1 MSKHAVV
8 LLLLLPVA
16 LSHGWSVTE
25 SWQGDPFMGDW
36 QGKFYSRD
44 GEKPVVAQ
52 VIPLG
57 DSNFK
62 VQLLPEFDK
71 NLPPIALLEGKQKG
85 DKVPVAGQGW
95 SGEITSEIFKAANPE
110 TEDSIELKK
119 THRLSPSLG
128 LRPPDGAVILFDGS
142 SLAEWIGED
151 GAEPKWKLRGDGAM
165 QIVPHTG
172 SISSKR
178 HFWDLRLHLEFR
190 APYAPGSANQWY
202 GNSGIF
208 FQSASEIQVHS
219 NYGSEGNASDCGAI
233 YSLFPPRVNMCA
245 PPLQWQTFDIWFRAS
260 RFDSAGNKTQ
270 NARITVWHN
279 GVSIHQDV
287 EMPHP
292 CFPDIPEAREPYPLL
307 IQDHLNSVQYRNI
320 WAKELGEG
328 DWRADFGIEKR

>member
-8 LLLLLPVA
+8 VLLLLLVVFSPA
-16 LSHGWSVTE
+16 WGVTE

-36 QGKFYSRD
+36 QGTMQTKE
-44 GEKPVVAQ
+44 GAKPVVAQ
-52 VIPLG
+52 VLALG

-62 VQLLPEFDK
+62 VQLFPEFDK
-71 NLPPIALLEGKQKG
+71 NLPPLAVLDGKQEG

-95 SGEITSEIFKAANPE
+95 SGEITSDSFKAANTTTSE
-110 TEDSIELKK
+110 SLGLKK
-119 THRLSPSLG
+119 TQRLSPTLG
-128 LRPPDGAVILFDGS
+128 LKPPEGAVVLFDGN

-151 GAEPKWKLRGDGAM
+151 GKEAKWKLTGDGAM
-165 QIVPHTG
+165 EIVPQTG
-172 SISSKR
+172 SITSRR

-233 YSLFPPRVNMCA
+233 YSMFPPRVNMCA

-292 CFPDIPEAREPYPLL
+292 CFPDMPEAKEPYPLL
-307 IQDHLNSVQYRNI
+307 IQDHWNSVQYRNI
-320 WAKELGEG
+320 WLVETGG
-328 DWRADFGIEKR
+328 SGQR

>member
-1 MSKHAVV
+1 MSKKFFGSLILSFV
-8 LLLLLPVA
+8 LLTPV
-16 LSHGWSVTE
+16 WSVTE

-36 QGKFYSRD
+36 LGKLNTKD

-57 DSNFK
+57 DSNFR

-71 NLPPIALLEGKQKG
+71 NLPPIAVLDGKQEG
-85 DKVPVAGQGW
+85 DKIPVTGQGW
-95 SGEITSEIFKAANPE
+95 NGEITAQTLKAVKADTAE
-110 TEDSIELKK
+110 WVELKK
-119 THRLSPSLG
+119 TLRLSPTLG
-128 LRPPDGAVILFDGS
+128 MKPAEGAVVLFDGS

-151 GAEPKWKLRGDGAM
+151 GKEPKWKLTGDGTM
-165 QIVPHTG
+165 EIVPQTG
-172 SISSKR
+172 SITSRR

-190 APYAPGSANQWY
+190 APYAPGSAYQWY

-219 NYGSEGNASDCGAI
+219 NYGSEGNISDCGAI

-245 PPLQWQTFDIWFRAS
+245 PPLQWQTFDIWFRAA

-270 NARITVWHN
+270 NARFTIWHN

-292 CFPDIPEAREPYPLL
+292 CFPDIPESKEPYPLL
-307 IQDHLNSVQYRNI
+307 IQDHWNSVQYRNI
-320 WAKELGEG
+320 WVKELGEG
-328 DWRADFGIEKR
+328 EWKADFGVEK